1 MSIVLELGKEFK
13 LDCEE
18 KGFAIENNYL
28 VKVFTNSI
36 EFVLQDEDCHRV
48 FGGDVNVSGFKDFGS
63 TERKVLINAGS
74 MGAVDNTCVAT
85 VAKHNLMST
94 ALNNWEEFAESCEVF
109 MDKAEQLQKER
120 LANK

>member
-1 MSIVLELGKEFK
+1 MKSFLELGKEFK
-13 LDCEE
+13 LDLED

-28 VKVFTNSI
+28 VKVFNTTI
-36 EFVLQDEDCHRV
+36 EFVLEDEDNKRV

-63 TERKVLINAGS
+63 NERKVLINAGS

-94 ALNNWEEFAESCEVF
+94 ALNNWEEFAESCELF
-109 MDKAEQLQKER
+109 MDKADQQLKNR
-120 LANK
+120 LNNN